1 MFAVLS
7 TLAGVA
13 GSRSAATVEAN
24 TAPSL
29 IAVQDVLASVA
40 EADAAATVVHLSL
53 ATGEED
59 RSRRNLYL
67 EALRRSTEQNTEVAR
82 LVGDDDA
89 SHEALR
95 TASVGLTSY
104 AGLVERARTT
114 ELGGGDG
121 ADHLR
126 TALDVSQN
134 DVSAAISTVS
144 SRSQDRFDDERN
156 TGNALMLL
164 ALVVGAIA
172 VAALVWL
179 QVGTFRRSRRILNP
193 AMVAATVVMIA
204 LVTVAASGTLSRSR
218 ALSNA
223 ESGGYD
229 SIAST
234 ARVQSSAFAL
244 HSELSLRLI
253 TGEPGETDVDALIDA
268 VDADVAAIGDAADS
282 ARERAAADE
291 LATRWERY
299 RETAGSIID
308 LQTGGDGGQAI
319 DQFRGAGLS
328 TFNGLNT
335 TLESVLSDNRA
346 QFADGVASAADSVRW
361 LPAVT
366 IVGSVLAALGLLGG
380 LQRRLGDFA

>member
-193 AMVAATVVMIA
+193 AMVAATGVMIA
-204 LVTVAASGTLSRSR
+204 LGTVAHIRELRRTAVGPFSEADAISLASLEALGHSAAAFEHLHPVEAALDDIPALALTETEAQRLRLGQAVSMLAR
-218 ALSNA
+218 ANRERIADLSNGA
-223 ESGGYD
+223 VICAMAGEKLV
-229 SIAST
+229 AL
-234 ARVQSSAFAL
+234 ARYEAGD
-244 HSELSLRLI
+244 LR
-253 TGEPGETDVDALIDA
+253 PVR
-268 VDADVAAIGDAADS
+268 V
-282 ARERAAADE
+282 
-291 LATRWERY
+291 
-299 RETAGSIID
+299 
-308 LQTGGDGGQAI
+308 
-319 DQFRGAGLS
+319 
-328 TFNGLNT
+328 LN
-335 TLESVLSDNRA
+335 L
-346 QFADGVASAADSVRW
+346 
-361 LPAVT
+361 
-366 IVGSVLAALGLLGG
+366 
-380 LQRRLGDFA
+380 